1 MTFLPLYF
9 FHIVHKLLFECFL
22 SEAITINIVPT
33 NTRMPSMNIDQ
44 ITNGKILAN
53 VTPAKFKVKP
63 IANIILCGNDFI
75 LFKISLFPLAPVK
88 FHRFLVHNV
97 RLSLFSLLIYFT
109 SFLFFR

>member
-1 MTFLPLYF
+1 MTFLPLTF
-9 FHIVHKLLFECFL
+9 FHKLLFECFL

-33 NTRMPSMNIDQ
+33 NNRIPSMNIDQ

-75 LFKISLFPLAPVK
+75 LFKISLFPPFSCK
-88 FHRFLVHNV
+88 I
-97 RLSLFSLLIYFT
+97 SSLLSTQYPSFVIFFT
-109 SFLFFR
+109 HLFYLLFIF